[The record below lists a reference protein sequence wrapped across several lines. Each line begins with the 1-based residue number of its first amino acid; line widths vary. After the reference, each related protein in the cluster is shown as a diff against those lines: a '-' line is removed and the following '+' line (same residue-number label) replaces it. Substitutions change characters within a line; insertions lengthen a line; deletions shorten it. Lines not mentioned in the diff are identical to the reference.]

1 MIRFLQVN
9 VAKNLPNVKAAVE
22 LVNGQPV
29 SYDPAT
35 GTVNS
40 GYGKCAWL
48 VKAAE
53 VYTGEKAMRMPSDGE
68 FEVIAAGAICH
79 LVPVYVGEHYA
90 TSQVTGF
97 GKGRE
102 QAALEPGDRI
112 GADGYQF
119 GTNADGDWIFVGE
132 YNDPTGI
139 RMAEIVYDPIG
150 TAADGGDA

>member
-22 LVNGQPV
+22 LTNGQPV

-35 GTVNS
+35 GTVDS
-40 GYGKCAWL
+40 ADGKCAWL

-90 TSQVTGF
+90 TSQVAGF
-97 GKGRE
+97 KGERVTD
-102 QAALEPGDRI
+102 ALTAGDRI
-112 GADGYQF
+112 GADGNYF
-119 GTNADGDWIFVGE
+119 GANDDGDWIFVGE

-139 RMAEIVYDPIG
+139 RMAEIVYDPI
-150 TAADGGDA
+150 TTTVVDSPV

>member
-22 LVNGQPV
+22 LTNGQPV

-35 GTVNS
+35 GTVNN
-40 GYGKCAWL
+40 GRGECAWL

-53 VYTGEKAMRMPSDGE
+53 VYNGEKAMRMPSDGD
-68 FEVIAAGAICH
+68 FEVIEAGAICH
-79 LVPVYVGEHYA
+79 LVPVYAGEHYA
-90 TSQVTGF
+90 TSQVAGF

-102 QAALEPGDRI
+102 QAALEPGARI
-112 GADGYQF
+112 GANGDHF
-119 GTNADGDWIFVGE
+119 GAKTDGDWILVGE

-139 RMAEIVYDPIG
+139 HMAEIVYDPIK
-150 TAADGGDA
+150 TAIDGDEA